1 MQNKSYPIKCI
12 AIDDEPLALK
22 LICDYIERTKDM
34 QLLDKTTKA
43 NCGIS
48 LVQNSDVDLI
58 FLDVQMPDI
67 NGMEFMRIV
76 KRPGVKMILTTVHT
90 QYALPSYEHEVVD
103 YLLKPITFER
113 FTIAVNK
120 VRERFFRQDES
131 DQPDHLFVKVEYR
144 LQKIKFDSILYI
156 EGLRDYI
163 AFHTTNGK
171 ILSLE
176 NMRNMEQV
184 LPPNKFTR
192 IHKSFIINKDHIDY
206 LERGRIVINKEY
218 LPIGDT
224 YREHVMKQLG
234 L

>member
-1 MQNKSYPIKCI
+1 MKNKSYPIKCI
-12 AIDDEPLALK
+12 VIDDEPLALK
-22 LICDYIERTKDM
+22 LICDYIEKTADM
-34 QLLDKTTKA
+34 QLIAQTTKA
-43 NCGIS
+43 TAGIS
-48 LVQNSDVDLI
+48 LIQNNDVDLI
-58 FLDVQMPDI
+58 FLDVQMPAI
-67 NGMEFMRIV
+67 NGMELMKTINTSAVRV
-76 KRPGVKMILTTVHT
+76 ILTTAYT
-90 QYALPSYEHEVVD
+90 QYALPSYDHEVVD

-120 VRERFFRQDES
+120 VRKWVFQNNEGE
-131 DQPDHLFVKVEYR
+131 QPDHLFVKVEYR
-144 LQKIKFDSILYI
+144 LQKVKFDSILYV

-163 AFHTTNGK
+163 AFHTTNSK

-176 NMRNMEQV
+176 NMKNMEEV
-184 LPPNKFTR
+184 LPSNRFIR

-224 YREHVMKQLG
+224 YKELVMKQLG

>member
-1 MQNKSYPIKCI
+1 MPNRLFPIRCI
-12 AIDDEPLALK
+12 AVDDEPLALK
-22 LICDYIERTKDM
+22 LICDYIEKTKGM
-34 QLLDKTTKA
+34 QLVFNTTNAKYA
-43 NCGIS
+43 VSYI
-48 LVQNSDVDLI
+48 QNGEADLI
-58 FLDVQMPDI
+58 FLDVQMPEI
-67 NGMEFMRIV
+67 NGMEFMNTISTSTV
-76 KRPGVKMILTTVHT
+76 KVILTTAHI
-90 QYALPSYEHEVVD
+90 QYALPSYEHDVID

-120 VRERFFRQDES
+120 ARERPFRDVGKDE
-131 DQPDHLFVKVEYR
+131 PDHIFVKVEYR
-144 LQKIKFDSILYI
+144 LQKVMFSSIMYI

-176 NMRNMEQV
+176 NMKNMEEV
-184 LPPNKFTR
+184 LPGKFIR

-224 YREHVMKQLG
+224 YKERIMKQLG

>member
-1 MQNKSYPIKCI
+1 
-12 AIDDEPLALK
+12 
-22 LICDYIERTKDM
+22 
-34 QLLDKTTKA
+34 
-43 NCGIS
+43 
-48 LVQNSDVDLI
+48 
-58 FLDVQMPDI
+58 
-67 NGMEFMRIV
+67 
-76 KRPGVKMILTTVHT
+76 MILTTVHT

>member
-1 MQNKSYPIKCI
+1 MNSKSYPIKCI
-12 AIDDEPLALK
+12 VIDDEPLALK
-22 LICDYIERTKDM
+22 LICDYVEKTADM
-34 QLLDKTTKA
+34 HLIAKTAKA
-43 NCGIS
+43 TAGIT
-48 LVQNSDVDLI
+48 LIQNSDVDLI

-67 NGMEFMRIV
+67 NGMELMKTINTSAV
-76 KRPGVKMILTTVHT
+76 KVILTTAYT

-120 VRERFFRQDES
+120 VRKRFFQNEDG
-131 DQPDHLFVKVEYR
+131 QPDHLFVKVEYR

-163 AFHTTNGK
+163 AFHTMNGK

-176 NMRNMEQV
+176 NMKNMEEV
-184 LPPNKFTR
+184 LPANKFTR
-192 IHKSFIINKDHIDY
+192 IHKSFIINKDHINY

-224 YREHVMKQLG
+224 YKERIMKQLG